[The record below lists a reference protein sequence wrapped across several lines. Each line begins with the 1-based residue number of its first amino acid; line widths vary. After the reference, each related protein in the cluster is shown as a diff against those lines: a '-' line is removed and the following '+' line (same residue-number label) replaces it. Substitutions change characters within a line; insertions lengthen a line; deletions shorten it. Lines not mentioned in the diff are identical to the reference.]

1 MGGAVA
7 GVLALIGVLELL
19 WGLITFW
26 TGSTIMQQIVGTLA
40 FGFGLL
46 TMAVVS
52 GAEETRRAVN
62 RLRTEIEDARKA
74 ATDAPQSARA
84 APRGAQPGT
93 DYVNPKYAPGDP
105 EPIEVSGRVPESF
118 TRTSY
123 AREE

>member
-52 GAEETRRAVN
+52 G
-62 RLRTEIEDARKA
+62 
-74 ATDAPQSARA
+74 QSTAH
-84 APRGAQPGT
+84 
-93 DYVNPKYAPGDP
+93 GD
-105 EPIEVSGRVPESF
+105 
-118 TRTSY
+118 
-123 AREE
+123 